1 MALGAALN
9 PEEDPQY
16 LAFQRAL
23 GVDENTARQQAA
35 LQRSQLQRAY
45 LAQLPQI
52 QDSLTQA
59 NEGVDSSFLARGI
72 FGAGEQAVQKTRNIT
87 SAERATQDAGVTN
100 YEGQASLESALA
112 RQIAQG
118 RRQQAELGLTTR
130 SQLAI
135 DSANAGV

>member
-23 GVDENTARQQAA
+23 GIDEATARAQAQ

-45 LAQLPQI
+45 LAQLPNI
-52 QDSLTQA
+52 QDNLQQA
-59 NEGVDSSFLARGI
+59 NQGVDNAFLSRGI
-72 FGAGEQAVQKTRNIT
+72 YGAGEQAVQKTRNINL
-87 SAERATQDAGVTN
+87 AQQQQNDAAAKS
-100 YEGQASLESALA
+100 YEGQANLESQLA
-112 RQIAQG
+112 QQIAQG